1 MKTALFLDNLTSGR
15 EGKPRDRGKT
25 MVLDR
30 IAYGTS
36 EVAEMLSDYIDTVK
50 IGWGIPML
58 LDVDALRDRISFYKQ
73 HRIHVS
79 NGGTM
84 LELSVSKGRY
94 IQTLSSFKD
103 AGFDTIELSEGIID
117 IPANIKSGIAEFAHS
132 NGLRLNVEIGKKD
145 PRNQLSLDETIQGV
159 ESAFDLEPD
168 VVIVEGRETGRGVEI
183 YDEAGT
189 IKWDWVDRLLE
200 VSHPSMLMFEA
211 PIERQQTELILHIG
225 SDVNLG
231 NVSFAS
237 VAALETQRQG
247 LRGDTFGVVA
257 PAPEVNG
264 GPASRFVYYVLSTHG
279 SMDQSKIV
287 RSTGLTRR
295 TVQKALNTLLGS
307 GLIREAR
314 DPHDMRKRIYSAIH
328 RSLSMK
334 REND

>member
-1 MKTALFLDNLTSGR
+1 MSLFLHKLTAGR
-15 EGKPRDRGKT
+15 AGKPRERGKT

-36 EVAEMLSDYIDTVK
+36 EVVGLLSDYIDTVK

-58 LDVDALRDRISFYKQ
+58 LDVDALRSRISFYLQ
-73 HRIHVS
+73 HGIHVS

-84 LELSVSKGRY
+84 LELSASKGRSA
-94 IQTLSSFKD
+94 QTLSSFRD

-117 IPANIKSGIAEFAHS
+117 LPANIKSSIAEFAHS
-132 NGLRLNVEIGKKD
+132 NDLRLNVEVGKKD
-145 PRNQLSLDETIQGV
+145 PRNQLSLDETIQSV
-159 ESAFDLEPD
+159 ERAFELEPD
-168 VVIVEGRETGRGVEI
+168 VVIIEGRETGRGVEI

-189 IKWDWVDRLLE
+189 IKWDWVERILE
-200 VSHPSMLMFEA
+200 VSQPSKLMFEA
-211 PIERQQTELILHIG
+211 PVERQQTELILHIG
-225 SDVNLG
+225 PEVNLG

-247 LRGDTFGVVA
+247 LRGDTFGVIA
-257 PAPEVNG
+257 PAPELSG

-279 SMDQSKIV
+279 SMDQSRIV

-295 TVQKALNTLLGS
+295 TVQKALNTLIGS

-314 DPHDMRKRIYSAIH
+314 DQHDLRRRVYSAIH
-328 RSLSMK
+328 QTQSMK
-334 REND
+334 RDSD